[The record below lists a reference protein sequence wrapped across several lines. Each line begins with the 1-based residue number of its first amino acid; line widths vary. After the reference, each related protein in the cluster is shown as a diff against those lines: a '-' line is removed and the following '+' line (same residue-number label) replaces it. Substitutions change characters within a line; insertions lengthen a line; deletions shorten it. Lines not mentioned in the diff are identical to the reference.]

1 MYSST
6 TSGRGSDSP
15 NPFST
20 NASPPNSFD
29 SRDPFETAS
38 SRQSNHPNYYR
49 DGEYSEMGDTIPR
62 EPTLESEAN
71 LVGRNRADSYT
82 TQGGGYDPY
91 HGQFEFR
98 LPARKNGSSAPL
110 VALPNL
116 GGRSNNANSPPNRFF
131 FYNLR
136 WSFGTRNRC
145 RVHGRRNLRQRHD
158 TLCRVPPRLSQTSG
172 FTSFVTHLRLRQR
185 QPWLRNLSRMG
196 QRSRMPHIQRV
207 SITAVQRGLGTLC
220 PISSPPNLFSFGRLT
235 PFRPKTGR

>member
-116 GGRSNNANSPPNRFF
+116 GGRSNNANSPPNCFF
-131 FYNLR
+131 FYHLGGHSGR
-136 WSFGTRNRC
+136 GTDVESMGGGIYDRGTTPSAESLQDF
-145 RVHGRRNLRQRHD
+145 HRRPD
-158 TLCRVPPRLSQTSG
+158 SQASLPTFDYASG
-172 FTSFVTHLRLRQR
+172 SLGYEIYPAWV
-185 QPWLRNLSRMG
+185 N
-196 QRSRMPHIQRV
+196 
-207 SITAVQRGLGTLC
+207 ARGC
-220 PISSPPNLFSFGRLT
+220 PIS
-235 PFRPKTGR
+235 KE